1 MTNAKS
7 VFISYSSKDHKFAN
21 KVAKLLDKM
30 GVTYWKAPEMI
41 PAGSNYAREI
51 PKAIRECDVFL
62 LILSQYSQE
71 SIWVEKE
78 VDSAICNRKSIV
90 PLKIDEAPM
99 NEMFRFYL
107 NNVQTISYIENPKEA
122 FFAVQAQ
129 LNRLLPKQKDN
140 VVVLEEKQKMRVVE
154 SGQEQ
159 DDNQAVMEHETTEGD
174 KDQKAGETYR
184 MRPRGDVLSLNR
196 IPAECGY
203 CGGRLEK
210 ISRGTYQCLKCGK
223 ENYDDFQTVRN
234 YLDKVG
240 ATPAVIIEQDTGV
253 PRKNIEYFLRQE
265 YLEIPKYSPIR
276 MACEKCGA
284 PIRTGYL
291 CEQCKRIGYSGV
303 RGNSDSYW
311 RSTK

>member
-1 MTNAKS
+1 MTNTKS
-7 VFISYSSKDHKFAN
+7 VFISYSSKDNAFAN
-21 KVAKLLDKM
+21 KVVKLLDKM

-51 PKAIRECDVFL
+51 PRAIRECDVFL

-78 VDSAICNRKSIV
+78 VDSAICYRKSIV
-90 PLKIDEAPM
+90 PLQIDKEPL

-107 NNVQTISYIENPKEA
+107 NNVQTISYEENPKEA
-122 FFAVQAQ
+122 FSTLVEQ
-129 LNRLLPKQKDN
+129 LTRLLPKKSEAEMELEESQNKK
-140 VVVLEEKQKMRVVE
+140 LSTAAEEKQNPE
-154 SGQEQ
+154 EEA
-159 DDNQAVMEHETTEGD
+159 NE
-174 KDQKAGETYR
+174 QKAAGR
-184 MRPRGDVLSLNR
+184 FQMRPRSDVLSLNR

-210 ISRGTYQCLKCGK
+210 IARGTYQCLECGK
-223 ENYDDFQTVRN
+223 ENYDDFETVRK
-234 YLDKVG
+234 YLDRVG

-265 YLEIPKYSPIR
+265 YLEIPKHSPIR
-276 MACEKCGA
+276 MACEKCGS

-291 CEQCKRIGYSGV
+291 CEQCKRIAFSGV
-303 RGNSDSYW
+303 TGGSDSYW